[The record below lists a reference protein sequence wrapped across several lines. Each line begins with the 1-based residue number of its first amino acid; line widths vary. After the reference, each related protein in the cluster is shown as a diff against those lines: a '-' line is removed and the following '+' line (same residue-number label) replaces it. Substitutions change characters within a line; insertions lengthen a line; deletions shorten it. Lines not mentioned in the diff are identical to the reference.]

1 MTFWLV
7 LSVLLGGLVILF
19 GEILRRQKR
28 LSGEASRKLMHIS
41 HALVVGSW
49 PFFLSYPF
57 IIGAELLFIAVV
69 LTARHFRLLSH
80 IRAVRH
86 LSWGELF
93 FPIAVI
99 ILSLIDTPRA
109 IFLAGMLHLGLADSM
124 AALVGRRFPIVSYKV
139 LDHRKT
145 LSGSFTFAVVS
156 AAITWLMFR
165 YSSIAIAPEALTLG
179 LVIIPLTT
187 TLAENISP
195 YGSDNLSVPLLVSG
209 ILGLLILR

>member
-1 MTFWLV
+1 MSFWLPI
-7 LSVLLGGLVILF
+7 SVILGGLVILA
-19 GEILRRQKR
+19 GELLRHRKMI
-28 LSGEASRKLMHIS
+28 SGEASRRLMHIS

-49 PFFLSYPF
+49 PFFLSYRL

-69 LTARHFRLLSH
+69 LVARHFRLLSH

-93 FPIAVI
+93 FPSAVI
-99 ILSLIDTPRA
+99 ILALIDTPRA

-124 AALVGRRFPIVSYKV
+124 AALVGRRFPIGSYKV

-145 LSGSFTFAVVS
+145 VSGSLAFAVVS
-156 AAITWLMFR
+156 ASITWLMFR
-165 YSSIAIAPEALTLG
+165 YSSITITPEALALG
-179 LVIIPLTT
+179 LVVIPLTT
-187 TLAENISP
+187 TLAENVSP

-209 ILGLLILR
+209 ILGLLVLR